1 MGLNFNFSTASQIIF
16 GSGTLAKVPELLSGF
31 GKRILLVTGK
41 NTERAN
47 LLTGSFPASD
57 FEITRFS
64 VEKEPTTGII
74 DEGVKIARKNR
85 CAVVIGMGGGSV
97 IDAAK
102 AIAALTPNAG
112 ELSDYLEVIGK
123 GKQLAVR
130 PLTFIAIPT
139 TSGTGAEVTKNAVIH
154 SPEHKVKVSL
164 RSELMFAD
172 VAVVDPELALSMSAE
187 VTATS
192 GMDALTHLLE
202 TFVSNQSNPFVD
214 HFCREGMQRISKS
227 LVKAYKNGND
237 LEAREDMAMASLLGG
252 MALANVKLGAV
263 HGFAGPLGGMFPAPH
278 GAVCACLL
286 PAVIEENLKA
296 VTNANLAD
304 KVLKYDEIAQIL
316 TGNPEAGAEDGI
328 KWVKERMS
336 DLGIPRLSDFGM
348 TETDYP
354 ELVEKAKK
362 ASSMKGNPVVLDE
375 QSLKA
380 ILTKSA

>member
-31 GKRILLVTGK
+31 DKRILLVTGK

-139 TSGTGAEVTKNAVIH
+139 TSGTGAEVTKNAVI
-154 SPEHKVKVSL
+154 
-164 RSELMFAD
+164 
-172 VAVVDPELALSMSAE
+172 
-187 VTATS
+187 
-192 GMDALTHLLE
+192 
-202 TFVSNQSNPFVD
+202 
-214 HFCREGMQRISKS
+214 
-227 LVKAYKNGND
+227 
-237 LEAREDMAMASLLGG
+237 
-252 MALANVKLGAV
+252 
-263 HGFAGPLGGMFPAPH
+263 
-278 GAVCACLL
+278 
-286 PAVIEENLKA
+286 
-296 VTNANLAD
+296 
-304 KVLKYDEIAQIL
+304 
-316 TGNPEAGAEDGI
+316 
-328 KWVKERMS
+328 
-336 DLGIPRLSDFGM
+336 
-348 TETDYP
+348 
-354 ELVEKAKK
+354 
-362 ASSMKGNPVVLDE
+362 
-375 QSLKA
+375 
-380 ILTKSA
+380 